1 MAISFL
7 SSIEINGSCTVT
19 SIGNDNSTYTGIL
32 VWDGSGL
39 KYRTKA
45 QLLSDIGAGS
55 GTGTVTSVTV
65 TGSNGLS
72 GTGTITSSGTI
83 TLSNSDRGSAQ

>member
-1 MAISFL
+1 MAISLL
-7 SSIEINGSCTVT
+7 SSVEITGTCTVT
-19 SIGNDNSTYTGIL
+19 SISNDNSTYTGIL
-32 VWDGSGL
+32 VWDGASM

-72 GTGTITSSGTI
+72 GTGTII
-83 TLSNSDRGSAQ
+83 QVMVY